1 MNPKKKNVLEEE
13 KKKGRE
19 RERDER
25 ETVQLLKPR
34 GERGKCFE
42 EPTDCESSTRVT
54 PTHRLQL
61 VLNNSTMHLC
71 PPRVFLTKS
80 AIAARDV
87 RTCEAE
93 RFGTAAYLFTALGEE
108 GAEFKV

>member
-1 MNPKKKNVLEEE
+1 M
-13 KKKGRE
+13 
-19 RERDER
+19 
-25 ETVQLLKPR
+25 QLLKTR

-80 AIAARDV
+80 AIAARDERGM

-93 RFGTAAYLFTALGEE
+93 IWDRRLSIHSSGG
-108 GAEFKV
+108 GGGRRRGV

>member
-1 MNPKKKNVLEEE
+1 M
-13 KKKGRE
+13 
-19 RERDER
+19 
-25 ETVQLLKPR
+25 QLLKPR